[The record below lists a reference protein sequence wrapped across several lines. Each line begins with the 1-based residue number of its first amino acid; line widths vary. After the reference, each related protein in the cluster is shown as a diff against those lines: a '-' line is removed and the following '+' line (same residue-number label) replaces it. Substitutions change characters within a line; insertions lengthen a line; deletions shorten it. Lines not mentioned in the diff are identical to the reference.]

1 MKKRIIGPIAFI
13 AATGLVLAGC
23 ASNGD
28 DDPGTT
34 PDAPETN
41 EETPDNGGEV
51 AAGCE
56 AFEVYGNHE
65 GAEVEL
71 YHTISGTEAEQLA
84 QSIVPFEECTGATV
98 NSNGSDEFE
107 TEINIRVEG
116 GNAPDLAVFPQP
128 GLLQRVVGTGE
139 VLAAP
144 AEVEANVDKFWSE
157 DWKNYGTVGTTFYAA
172 PLMASVKG
180 WVWYSPA
187 EFEANGYNVPATW
200 DEMMDLTAEMAANGG
215 EGPNYAPWC
224 IGFESGTATG
234 WSGTDWIEDLVLRQH
249 GPEAYDAWVAG
260 DLDFN
265 SDEIRQSFEA
275 FGDIALNPDY
285 VNGGLGDSASI
296 VNTAFQEAGLQIL
309 EQSCSLHHQASF
321 YEAQWPEGTDVSEN
335 GDVWAFLTPSINA
348 DDGAAVTGGGE
359 FVAAFNDEP
368 VTVAL
373 QTYLASDTWA
383 NERVKIGGVISANT
397 GLDPANA
404 GSEIGRASIE
414 ILQGEDTVFRFDAS
428 DLMPAVVGA
437 SSFWTGM
444 NDYVSGT
451 SLDTVLTDIENS
463 WP

>member
-1 MKKRIIGPIAFI
+1 MRTRFIGPIAAI
-13 AATGLVLAGC
+13 AAAGLVLAGC
-23 ASNGD
+23 SSEGEGT
-28 DDPGTT
+28 DPT
-34 PDAPETN
+34 PDAPDT
-41 EETPDNGGEV
+41 TTDANGGDV
-51 AAGCE
+51 PAGCE
-56 AFEVYGNHE
+56 DFAVYGTHE

-84 QSIVPFEECTGATV
+84 QSIVPFEDCTGINV

-144 AEVEANVDKFWSE
+144 AEVEANVDQFWSE

-187 EFEANGYNVPATW
+187 EFEENGYEVPNTW
-200 DEMMDLTAEMAANGG
+200 DEMLALTQAMADNGG
-215 EGPNYAPWC
+215 AGANYAPWC

-260 DLDFN
+260 DLDFT
-265 SDEIRQSFEA
+265 SAEIRESFEA
-275 FGDIALNPDY
+275 FGEIALNPDF

-296 VNTAFQEAGLQIL
+296 VSTSFQEAGLQIL
-309 EQSCSLHHQASF
+309 ENSCSLHHQASF

-335 GDVWAFLTPSINA
+335 GDVWAFLTPSVNEG
-348 DDGAAVTGGGE
+348 DGAAVTGGGE
-359 FVAAFNDEP
+359 FVAAFNDDAA
-368 VTVAL
+368 TVAL

-383 NERVKIGGVISANT
+383 NERVSIGGVISANT
-397 GLDPANA
+397 GLDPQNA

-414 ILQGEDTVFRFDAS
+414 ILQGADTVFRFDAS